1 MVLNDPSAAT
11 RILLVE
17 DEAIIAL
24 DLRQRLE
31 DLGYVVTG
39 IAVNG
44 ADALA
49 LAEATS
55 PTLVFMDIT
64 IQGPIDGIE
73 TARTLT
79 SRRDVPVVF
88 LTAHADARTIERAK
102 AAKPYGYLVKPFDER
117 ELSTTIEMAVYRH
130 RTESEARLLQQAI
143 GSANVGIVV
152 ADTHEPLLPI
162 TMCNA
167 AFEKITGYS
176 AAEAMGQSAW
186 FVEGK
191 DTDPLASAEVRRAI
205 QEQRE
210 CQVSLLMYRKD
221 GSPFWDDLA
230 LSPVRNSVG
239 EVTHF
244 LFFHTDASAR
254 RHAETALFQSQKVE
268 AIGQLAG
275 GVAHDFNNILA
286 VITGYCEMAQRQIDA
301 AHPARPRLDQI
312 LKAANRAAGLTRQLL
327 AFSRKQVMQP
337 RPVDLNV
344 IVADTHKMLGRLIGE
359 NISVVL
365 KPAVGLGTIHADPGQ
380 IEQIV
385 LNLAVNARD
394 AMPRGGTLTLET
406 RNVDLDEDYA
416 MQHPGT
422 VAGRYVLFAVSDTG
436 IGMTPEIQA
445 KAFDPFFT
453 TKPEGQG
460 TGLGLATVYGI
471 VKQSGGNVWV
481 YSEPGRGTTFRIYLP
496 RVDRPNAN
504 LQPEAPPSGETPRG
518 TETILLAEDT
528 DSLREVIQETLLER
542 GYKVLAAAD
551 GREALAVA
559 RAHPGPV
566 DLLLTDVVMPN
577 MGGAELAAALSQ
589 VRPSLPVLYMSGY
602 TDGALS
608 HHGVLAEGIMLIEKP
623 FTGDLLCRRVRE
635 ALDRPAPGA
644 SPR

>member
-1 MVLNDPSAAT
+1 MPSDPSASAT

-44 ADALA
+44 EDALA

-64 IQGPIDGIE
+64 IQGPMDGID
-73 TARTLT
+73 TAKILT
-79 SRRDVPVVF
+79 SRMDVPVVF
-88 LTAHADARTIERAK
+88 LTAHADTRTIERAK
-102 AAKPYGYLVKPFDER
+102 AALPYGYLVKPFEER
-117 ELSTTIEMAVYRH
+117 ELATTIEMAVYRH
-130 RTESEARLLQQAI
+130 RSESEARLLQQAVAT
-143 GSANVGIVV
+143 ANVGIVV

-162 TMCNA
+162 TLCNA
-167 AFEKITGYS
+167 AFERITGCS
-176 AAEAMGQSAW
+176 AAEALGKSAW
-186 FVEGK
+186 FLEGQG
-191 DTDPLASAEVRRAI
+191 TDAQASAEIRRAI

-210 CQVSLLMYRKD
+210 CQTSLLAYRKD
-221 GSPFWDDLA
+221 GTSFWDDLA

-239 EVTHF
+239 AVTHF

-286 VITGYCEMAQRQIDA
+286 VITGYCEMAQRQVEVG
-301 AHPARPRLDQI
+301 HPARPRLDQI
-312 LKAANRAAGLTRQLL
+312 LKAATRAAGLTRQLL
-327 AFSRKQVMQP
+327 AFSRKQVLRP
-337 RPVDLNV
+337 RPLDLNT

-359 NISVVL
+359 NITVSL
-365 KPAVGLGTIHADPGQ
+365 KPAAGLGTVNADPGQ

-385 LNLAVNARD
+385 VNLAVNARD
-394 AMPRGGTLTLET
+394 AMPRGGSLTFET
-406 RNVDLDEDYA
+406 RNVDLDADYA
-416 MQHPGT
+416 MLHPGT
-422 VAGRYVLFAVSDTG
+422 VAGRYVLLAVSDTG
-436 IGMTPEIQA
+436 TGMTPEVQA

-471 VKQSGGNVWV
+471 VKQSGGNVWC
-481 YSEPGRGTTFRIYLP
+481 YSEPGHGTTFRIYLP

-504 LQPEAPPSGETPRG
+504 SIAPQVPTEPPRG

-528 DSLREVIQETLLER
+528 ESLREVIQETLQER
-542 GYKVLAAAD
+542 GYKVLSAAD

-559 RAHPGPV
+559 SAHEGPI
-566 DLLLTDVVMPN
+566 DLLLTDVVMPS
-577 MGGAELAAALSQ
+577 MGGPELAAALLL
-589 VRPSLPVLYMSGY
+589 VRPAVRVVYMSGY

-608 HHGVLAEGIMLIEKP
+608 QHGVLGPGIVLIEKP
-623 FTGDLLCRRVRE
+623 FTSDHLSRRVRE
-635 ALDRPAPGA
+635 ALDQASPAPV
-644 SPR
+644 R